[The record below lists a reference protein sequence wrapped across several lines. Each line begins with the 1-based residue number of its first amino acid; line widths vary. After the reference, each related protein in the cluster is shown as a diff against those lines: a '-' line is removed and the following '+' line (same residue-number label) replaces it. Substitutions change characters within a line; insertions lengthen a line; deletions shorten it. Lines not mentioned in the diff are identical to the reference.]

1 MTKKIEPPMTAE
13 EVQKK
18 LRSGD
23 LKIVFA
29 ESPLVDQYEKQV
41 RQILLAIGKHMGEEE
56 EYAEEWADG
65 AFVSDMSSM
74 GDFGLNDS
82 ELCFVSVDLGGIPVG
97 KDDYIYA
104 VAARMAGAN

>member
-18 LRSGD
+18 LRSGE

-29 ESPLVDQYEKQV
+29 ESPLVDQYKKQV
-41 RQILLAIGKHMGEEE
+41 SQILLAVGKWMSED
-56 EYAEEWADG
+56 ADDWANG
-65 AFVSDMSSM
+65 AFVSDMSSF
-74 GDFGLNDS
+74 GDFDLDDD
-82 ELCFVSVDLGGIPVG
+82 ELALVSAEIGIG
-97 KDDYIYA
+97 IKKDDYIFA